1 MSSSFLDI
9 DQTETTARQ
18 RAERELEFA
27 KLYVDVFVNNIAGRT
42 LLEHWDETLLRYRV
56 PVNASLNE
64 YVAVEARRT
73 FVQQIK
79 DQIRMAALSRG
90 L

>member
-1 MSSSFLDI
+1 MTNFLDI
-9 DQTETTARQ
+9 DQTETAARA
-18 RAERELEFA
+18 RAEQELEFA
-27 KLYVDVFVNNIAGRT
+27 KLYVDCFVHNPAGRQ
-42 LLEHWDETLLRYRV
+42 LLEHWDDTLLRYRV

-64 YVAVEARRT
+64 YVAVEARRA

-79 DQIRMAALSRG
+79 DQIRMAGMSRG